1 MKINRIML
9 MFLLLL
15 CIILSG
21 CRSSD
26 PKSGENTPN
35 SVNTGEL
42 PDPASVTIEET
53 KCSDEEVFLQILHNQ
68 VPFYSVSIQK
78 SVTLEEYCA
87 SESERMG
94 FTVSIFQYT
103 FVDMDNDGIQEA
115 VVDFCFG
122 ENKQVVCMVLKWNDS
137 SEIVSGTEFYYRQMS
152 QIKEDGSFAYSGGD
166 NDGWAKLRWENDSWI
181 IETVEDSSQKSDI
194 QWYSY
199 PAVVLPL
206 NSDHSDSGS

>member
-21 CRSSD
+21 CRSSE
-26 PKSGENTPN
+26 PKSGENAPN
-35 SVNTGEL
+35 SVNSGEL

-87 SESERMG
+87 SECERMG

-122 ENKQVVCMVLKWNDS
+122 ENKQVMCMVLKWNDS

-206 NSDHSDSGS
+206 NSAHSDSGS